1 MNRTEILDLLSTH
14 GALLEGHFKLSSGR
28 HSDRYV
34 QKQRIYEQP
43 RIAARLA
50 ALIVERFSD
59 ASGPRFD
66 TVVSPAVGAIGF
78 GTLTAYEAHRRF
90 LFTEKVDGTMK
101 FRRAQRLG
109 RGEKVLIVED
119 VVTTGGSAAQ
129 VVDAVRATGADL
141 IGVAA
146 MVDRSRTTLPF
157 TLEALVRIDAVD
169 HAPDECPMCAE
180 GRPLDAPGSSFL
192 RA

>member
-1 MNRTEILDLLSTH
+1 MNQTEILDLLAKH
-14 GALLEGHFKLSSGR
+14 GALLEGHFKLSSGK

-43 RIAARLA
+43 RVAARLA
-50 ALIVERFSD
+50 QLIAERFSD
-59 ASGPRFD
+59 ANGPRFD

-78 GTLTAYEAHRRF
+78 GTLVAYEAHRRF
-90 LFTEKVDGTMK
+90 LFTEKVDGQMQ
-101 FRRAQRLG
+101 FRRAQHLR

-129 VVDAVRATGADL
+129 VVDAVRATGAEL
-141 IGVAA
+141 VGVAA
-146 MVDRSRTTLPF
+146 MVDRSNVPLSF
-157 TLEALVRIDAVD
+157 ALTSLARIEVTDHPADA
-169 HAPDECPMCAE
+169 CPMCEE

-192 RA
+192 RS